1 MTIGA
6 GAFIR
11 RVNIRHWTRF
21 ERQQGRVRLIWVTVV
36 HFSKEAG
43 VWVSRAKKRNGPSP
57 TKDRGK
63 ASQKHKDN
71 FAKKNTETTIEK
83 E

>member
-1 MTIGA
+1 VTIAA

-11 RVNIRHWTRF
+11 RVNIRPWTRF

-43 VWVSRAKKRNGPSP
+43 VWVSRGKKRNGPSP

-63 ASQKHKDN
+63 ASQKHRDN
-71 FAKKNTETTIEK
+71 YDKKNTETTIEK